1 IMSRAPAIR
10 PPMQTASPAASRG
23 GRLRALWRAGCR
35 KVGSMLERPARAPR
49 MPRAPARAVNPP
61 PAPATAF
68 EIDQAFIE
76 ALILTCMPGL
86 SARIVATL
94 RARFDHLHL
103 PGIGERAPAAFE
115 AAALHR
121 RPRALWPRTLAT
133 TRLCTTMTA
142 LLDQRIRMARLY
154 LLRDCR
160 HCCRAASHR
169 ARDIAPAMTAGA
181 SPPASGRRSES
192 RMAPRPLRRRPDDD
206 AARQPATDR
215 PEPEPRRRPFDRL
228 ARPPPRPP
236 PGRLRRHPIAEPFQP
251 PRKARDRG
259 RYRVGNRGARYM
271 ALFNT

>member
-1 IMSRAPAIR
+1 
-10 PPMQTASPAASRG
+10 MQTASPAASRG

-68 EIDQAFIE
+68 EIDQAFID

-181 SPPASGRRSES
+181 SPLTSGRRSES
-192 RMAPRPLRRRPDDD
+192 RMAPPRPGPLRRRRHGD
-206 AARQPATDR
+206 AAPHAGVHRPELEPRTRPPNRLRFAPIQRHLIADR
-215 PEPEPRRRPFDRL
+215 P
-228 ARPPPRPP
+228 
-236 PGRLRRHPIAEPFQP
+236 QP
-251 PRKARDRG
+251 PRKYRDRG
-259 RYRVGNRGARYM
+259 RYRVGDSGVRRSARG
-271 ALFNT
+271 